1 MTSWL
6 HVASPGAT
14 PEKCIPSCVP
24 ALVQARLL
32 DAEQAQRDGGT
43 ASKEQVLAAKG
54 ALQKRR
60 SQEGLQPAAAA
71 AGGAAATAASPEAM
85 AAEVRDLQHEFEAE
99 RQIMLATIREH
110 EQSIA
115 WRAAPTTSTANP
127 PPPPPLPPPPP
138 RHCHHDCRRHRGLL
152 LAR

>member
-1 MTSWL
+1 MRACSRV
-6 HVASPGAT
+6 HIHAE
-14 PEKCIPSCVP
+14 PECGGPVGSCDDVNSLDPTLFFPS
-24 ALVQARLL
+24 LL
-32 DAEQAQRDGGT
+32 I